1 MCSIGES
8 ARNWMSI
15 EVVAWG
21 CALFWQRY
29 SVQHALSVLF
39 LLVCTDGIILK
50 LHVGLLP

>member
-1 MCSIGES
+1 MCGIGES

-21 CALFWQRY
+21 CTLFWQRY
-29 SVQHALSVLF
+29 FVQHCLHCF
-39 LLVCTDGIILK
+39 FLVCTEGFILK